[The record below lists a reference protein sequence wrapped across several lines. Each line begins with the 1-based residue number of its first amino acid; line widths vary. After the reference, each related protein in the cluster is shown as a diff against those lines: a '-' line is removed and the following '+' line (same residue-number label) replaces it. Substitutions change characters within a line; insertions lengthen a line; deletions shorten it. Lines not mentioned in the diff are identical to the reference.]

1 MNQISSLLTF
11 IGNRIKK
18 YDKIQG
24 GREMSI
30 NVAAN
35 SYTDKSV
42 TFSKAFSSTP
52 TVVAGMDSASTAA
65 ALGNITVSVT
75 TVSATGF
82 TARIFNAGSTGRS
95 PGFYWIAVPNE

>member
-24 GREMSI
+24 GREKSI
-30 NVAAN
+30 DVAAN
-35 SYTDKSV
+35 SYVNKSV
-42 TFSKAFSSTP
+42 TFAKAFSSTP
-52 TVVAGMDSASTAA
+52 PVVAGMDSASTAA
-65 ALGNITVSVT
+65 TIGNITVAVT

-82 TARIFNAGSTGRS
+82 TARIFNAGSTGRA
-95 PGFYWIAVPNE
+95 PGFFWIAVPNE

>member
-30 NVAAN
+30 SVAAN
-35 SYTDKSV
+35 SYADKSV
-42 TFSKAFSSTP
+42 KFSKAFSSTP
-52 TVVAGMDSASTAA
+52 TVVVGLDSASTAA
-65 ALGNITVSVT
+65 AIGNMTVSVT
-75 TVSATGF
+75 SVSATEF
-82 TARIFNAGSTGRS
+82 TARIFNAGSSGRS
-95 PGFYWIAVPNE
+95 PGFFWIAVPNE